1 MSQPGDSKLMGAT
14 ELSEYLGTSRN
25 TAYTLLH
32 RSDFPSVKIGALLFA
47 LRAEV
52 DVWLESRAKEGG
64 YDYGKKESE
73 R

>member
-1 MSQPGDSKLMGAT
+1 MHTPTDPKLMSAA
-14 ELSEYLGTSRN
+14 ELAECLGVRLN
-25 TAYTLLH
+25 TAYALLH